1 MQQFHQRLPQILQSL
16 EMQLQKEEETKS
28 KRAKKID
35 KKPNPE
41 KYVSHQIVSF

>member
-28 KRAKKID
+28 KRAKKIE
-35 KKPNPE
+35 KKKKTQRNMYRT
-41 KYVSHQIVSF
+41 K

>member
-28 KRAKKID
+28 KRAKKLR
-35 KKPNPE
+35 KNPRE
-41 KYVSHQIVSF
+41 NMYRTK